1 MPLFAGMVSAF
12 FTALGGFLAKLF
24 IARVALR
31 IAAVAAIGA
40 LGAVL
45 MATFNT
51 VIAPMVSSMFSTQY
65 GQLIGLAF
73 PPVAG
78 TVLAGIATIWI
89 ACTTYKLQVHAIK
102 VTANI

>member
-1 MPLFAGMVSAF
+1 MPIFAAMVSAF
-12 FTALGGFLAKLF
+12 FTALGGFFAKLF

-31 IAAVAAIGA
+31 IAAVAAIAAMGA
-40 LGAVL
+40 IL
-45 MATFNT
+45 MATFNGI
-51 VIAPMVSSMFSTQY
+51 VSPMVSSMFNTQY

-78 TVLAGIATIWI
+78 TVLAGIVTIWI
-89 ACTTYKLQVHAIK
+89 ACTTYKLQVHAVK